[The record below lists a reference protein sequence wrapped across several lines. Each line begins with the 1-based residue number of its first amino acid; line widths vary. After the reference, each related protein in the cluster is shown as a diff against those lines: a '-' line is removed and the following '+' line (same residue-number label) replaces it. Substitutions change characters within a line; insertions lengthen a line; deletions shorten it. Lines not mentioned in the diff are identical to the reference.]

1 MAPEQQKRLS
11 QKRVDRLKRV
21 EKAKSPETGKRVV
34 NQGNQGIMRT
44 PRSLVTRILAKGMKF
59 QKTKVGTPRGYA
71 KSLSI

>member
-1 MAPEQQKRLS
+1 MVPEQQMWLS
-11 QKRVDRLKRV
+11 QKKADRLKRA

-34 NQGNQGIMRT
+34 NRGNPGIMRT
-44 PRSLVTRILAKGMKF
+44 LRSLVTLTLANGMKF